1 MNRLERK
8 AALAVATAAAGVGVS
23 GVALLKKHTRYLTK
37 KAAATFDPDEEEDW
51 FKEAE
56 EAADKAKEEES

>member
-8 AALAVATAAAGVGVS
+8 AALAVATAAAGVVVS
-23 GVALLKKHTRYLTK
+23 GVALLKKHTRYMTE

-56 EAADKAKEEES
+56 EAVDKTREEES

>member
-8 AALAVATAAAGVGVS
+8 AALAVATAAAGVVVS
-23 GVALLKKHTRYLTK
+23 GVALLKKHTRYMTE

-56 EAADKAKEEES
+56 EAVNKTREEES

>member
-8 AALAVATAAAGVGVS
+8 AALAVATAAAGVVVS
-23 GVALLKKHTRYLTK
+23 GVALLKKHTRYMTE
-37 KAAATFDPDEEEDW
+37 KATATFDPDEEEDW

-56 EAADKAKEEES
+56 EAVDKTREEES